1 MKEIVGLRYYS
12 FPDGKTGE
20 LIEGYSVHLQWQ
32 QEDTQGVCCENHNI
46 STGKLNGYV
55 PKMGDLVMVGL
66 NKYGKADFMVKVG

>member
-32 QEDTQGVCCENHNI
+32 QDDVQGVCCENHNI
-46 STGKLNGYV
+46 RVSKLNGYV
-55 PKMGDLVMVGL
+55 PKIGDMVMVGL
-66 NKYGKADFMVKVG
+66 NKYGKADFMVKVA